1 MLARPAFPSASAS
14 RRSTASSPAP
24 ATAWR
29 RCTTSMVT
37 TWSRGIFSVACLG
50 LRGLVMNSMK
60 PAMTHEFGASPISK
74 GDTTCKC
81 NAKRK
86 IIAMT
91 ASMPS
96 SIQTKHFC
104 HTHGINLT
112 KFTRWSTHL
121 DLTTHHTLLLSDINS
136 TEMLSR
142 KHTSR
147 LELKIIR
154 RLICQHQ

>member
-37 TWSRGIFSVACLG
+37 TWSRGIFSVW
-50 LRGLVMNSMK
+50 LRGLVMNNE
-60 PAMTHEFGASPISK
+60 AATTHEFGASPISE

-104 HTHGINLT
+104 HTHGINLA